1 MPVENLS
8 DVIAA
13 VTTAVLPLATAICGW
28 AACRIQK
35 LKKKDEEKEA
45 EQKRKDAA
53 HEEEMKAVRNGV
65 KGLLRAKVIDLG
77 LHYIEAGSIPP
88 YGLETLKSCYGP
100 YEALGDGDQSVG
112 HIMHKCENLPVRPGS
127 E

>member
-1 MPVENLS
+1 MPMQDLADKIS
-8 DVIAA
+8 ALLTIA
-13 VTTAVLPLATAICGW
+13 LPIVSALAGW
-28 AACRIQK
+28 AVGS
-35 LKKKDEEKEA
+35 LKKMKKKEEEKESQNIA
-45 EQKRKDAA
+45 ETKAIKD
-53 HEEEMKAVRNGV
+53 GL

-127 E
+127 D